1 MTQWPSDEEASVLAE
16 VREGVG
22 IVTLNRP
29 SRLNAW
35 TPTMG
40 TLYFDILDAMAA
52 DPAVRAILVTG
63 AGDRAFSAGADMAG
77 LDAVAKSG
85 SMTDSR
91 DSRRYWHPM
100 RIGKPIVA
108 ALRGH
113 CLGVG
118 FQQAICCDVRFAAND
133 LKMSTAYVRRG
144 MNGELGI
151 TWLLPRMIG
160 SGPAMDLML
169 SARVIGAQEALA
181 LKLVNQVF
189 APDELM
195 DEAFTYCR
203 DVAAN
208 CSPWSMRT
216 MKQQIYLDLMSTFPA
231 AYDRA
236 EIQLAEAMAGA
247 DLAESVA
254 AYRDRRA
261 VNFPPLAPGLS
272 HLDPWPGS

>member
-1 MTQWPSDEEASVLAE
+1 MSQWPTEKEASVLAQ
-16 VREGVG
+16 VRDGVG

-35 TPTMG
+35 TPVMG

-77 LDAVAKSG
+77 LDAVTADG
-85 SMTDSR
+85 AITDRR
-91 DSRRYWHPM
+91 DPRRYWHPM
-100 RIGKPIVA
+100 RIGKPVVA

-118 FQQAICCDVRFAAND
+118 FQQALCCDVRIASSD

-151 TWLLPRMIG
+151 TWLLPRVIG
-160 SGPAMDLML
+160 TGPALDLML
-169 SARVIGAQEALA
+169 SGRVIGAPEALA
-181 LKLVNQVF
+181 LNLVTRVH
-189 APDELM
+189 APDELF
-195 DEAFTYCR
+195 EQAFAYCQ
-203 DVAAN
+203 DMAAN

-216 MKQQIYLDLMSTFPA
+216 MKQQIYLDLMSALPP
-231 AYDRA
+231 AYDRS
-236 EIQLAEAMAGA
+236 ENQLAEAMAST
-247 DLAESVA
+247 DMAESVA

-261 VNFPPLAPGLS
+261 VNFAPLAPDLA
-272 HLDPWPGS
+272 HLDPWPAS